1 MYIIQSTSVSTLTE
15 KQNQTFAQLFL
26 PLLYLWLHRSTV
38 EYNCLEHIYW
48 FNFILGVGDLNWK
61 LFQVCYPV
69 TPTDFKSK
77 MVKLNLFY
85 FPSKATLSVFVSMYE
100 TESMSMTNFITLQA
114 SQKWIS
120 SISAVLKRQC
130 LLHCWMP
137 PNSCCWGSG
146 IAQSVN
152 G

>member
-26 PLLYLWLHRSTV
+26 PLLYLCRFDYIDLQLNTIV
-38 EYNCLEHIYW
+38 LNT

-61 LFQVCYPV
+61 FFQVCYPV

-85 FPSKATLSVFVSMYE
+85 FPSKAALSVFVSMYE

-114 SQKWIS
+114 SQKRIS
-120 SISAVLKRQC
+120 
-130 LLHCWMP
+130 
-137 PNSCCWGSG
+137 
-146 IAQSVN
+146 
-152 G
+152 

>member
-1 MYIIQSTSVSTLTE
+1 MSVLSLRNKTRLLPSSSCPFCTFDYIDL
-15 KQNQTFAQLFL
+15 QLNTIVL
-26 PLLYLWLHRSTV
+26 NT
-38 EYNCLEHIYW
+38 

-61 LFQVCYPV
+61 FFQVCYPV

-85 FPSKATLSVFVSMYE
+85 FPSKAALSVFVSMYE

-114 SQKWIS
+114 SQKRIS
-120 SISAVLKRQC
+120 WISAVLKRSISS